1 VRPRLLDLFCG
12 AGGAAMGYHRAGF
25 EVVGIDSKRQPHFP
39 FEFHQGD
46 ALEHLESTWAET
58 FDVIHASPPCQRY
71 THGNVAGDQAS
82 KHPDLVGPVRELLQA
97 TGRPYVIENVPRS
110 PLLNPLVLCWSMFR
124 RDGFVPDDD
133 GTQLRMERHRL
144 FESDLLLTA
153 PATCHHPKAVR
164 VAGSYGGARRD
175 KDEARLIRKGG
186 YVPSADVQRRL
197 LGIDWMPESSMYLA
211 IPPAYTEHIGAQ
223 LLGHLAADGAA

>member
-1 VRPRLLDLFCG
+1 MRPRLLDLFCG
-12 AGGAAMGYHRAGF
+12 AGGASRGYHRAGF
-25 EVVGIDSKRQPHFP
+25 DVVGVDNKRQPHYP
-39 FEFHQGD
+39 FTFVRRD
-46 ALEHLESTWAET
+46 ALEVLTSSWARK

-97 TGRPYVIENVPRS
+97 GRRPYVIENVPRA
-110 PLLNPLVLCWSMFR
+110 PLHDPLVLCGSMF
-124 RDGFVPDDD
+124 DLTATDDD
-133 GTQLRMERHRL
+133 GTPLRLERHRL
-144 FESDLLLTA
+144 FESDLLLT
-153 PATCHHPKAVR
+153 PPRPCSHDKNVR

-186 YVPSADVQRRL
+186 YVPSADVQRQL
-197 LGIDWMPESSMYLA
+197 LGIDWMPESSMYLS

-223 LLGHLAADGAA
+223 LLDHLAMEGAA